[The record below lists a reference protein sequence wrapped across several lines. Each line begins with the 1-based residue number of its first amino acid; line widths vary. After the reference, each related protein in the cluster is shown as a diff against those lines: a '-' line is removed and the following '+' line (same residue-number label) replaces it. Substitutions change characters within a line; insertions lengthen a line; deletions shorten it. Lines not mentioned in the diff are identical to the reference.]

1 MAHKLQWRIPKK
13 EAFLSC
19 RECVYAGSVPPDTD
33 PACDDFNLPLE
44 EQCCF
49 ETDTVDDKMR
59 GEKDEMVETE
69 LKQITPPNSELLELA
84 DRFPAP
90 DDWYDE

>member
-1 MAHKLQWRIPKK
+1 MVPKIRWQVPKRERAH
-13 EAFLSC
+13 SC
-19 RECVYAGSVPPDTD
+19 PECIYAGSVSPSTD

-49 ETDTVDDKMR
+49 EDDTVDDKMH
-59 GEKDEMVETE
+59 GEIDSMAEEE
-69 LKQITPPNSELLELA
+69 LRQITPPNSELLELA